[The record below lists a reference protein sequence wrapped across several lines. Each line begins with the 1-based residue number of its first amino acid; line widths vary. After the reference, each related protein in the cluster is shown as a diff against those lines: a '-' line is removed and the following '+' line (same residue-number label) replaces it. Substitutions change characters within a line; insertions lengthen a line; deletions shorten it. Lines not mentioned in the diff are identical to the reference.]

1 MSKSKS
7 LKTDPPVGVDSP
19 TTFVIGENLIDLLV
33 DDIGDVKAVPG
44 GGPFNVA
51 RTIAR
56 LGQNATLLSRLS
68 SDAFGNVM
76 RNVLAKDQVSLVFEE
91 SINLP
96 TALAVVDVSS
106 PAPRYSFHLR
116 DSAAFEITS
125 REGIDSLLSNS
136 SVSAI
141 YLGTLGLVV
150 EPMATMM
157 EDVVAAAPVSAL
169 VLLDPNCRP
178 SATPDHE
185 AYRRRINRLLRR
197 VDIVKVSIEDLEFL
211 SPRMTRNEATTQLL
225 TGGAAIVIVTDGPNP
240 FHAYSSDDEV
250 IVDVPYCRIEDTVGA
265 GDALV
270 GAFLAWCAVRGITRE
285 QARDLSVT
293 AEGIGTAVQIASITC
308 SRRGAEPPWYWE
320 VQTTENA
327 WHE

>member
-1 MSKSKS
+1 MSQPKASKD
-7 LKTDPPVGVDSP
+7 DPSVGVDGP

-33 DDIGDVKAVPG
+33 SEIGDVTAVPG

-76 RNVLAKDQVSLVFEE
+76 RNVLAKDRVSLAFEE

-106 PAPRYSFHLR
+106 RTPSYSFHLR

-125 REGIDSLLSNS
+125 REGVNSLLSNS
-136 SVSAI
+136 SVSAL

-150 EPMATMM
+150 EPMATML

-169 VLLDPNCRP
+169 VVMDPNCRP

-185 AYRRRINRLLRR
+185 AYRCRIIRLLPR
-197 VDIVKVSIEDLEFL
+197 VDIVKVSSEDLEFL
-211 SPRMTRNEATTQLL
+211 SPHMSRSEATTQLL
-225 TGGAAIVIVTDGPNP
+225 KGGAAIVIVTDGPNAV
-240 FHAYSSDDEV
+240 HAYSSGDEV
-250 IVDVPYCRIEDTVGA
+250 IIDVPYCRIEDTVGA

-293 AEGIGTAVQIASITC
+293 AEGIGAAVKIASMTC
-308 SRRGAEPPWYWE
+308 SRRGAETPWFWE
-320 VQTTENA
+320 VQTNGTA